1 MNIREATRELHDK
14 VEQTAFAQR
23 LLSGDF
29 TKQDYLNYLMAQ
41 YFIFHEIEI
50 GPVTVLP
57 HASLFRCE
65 SIFKDIAFLSAIPDL
80 FLASKSAKSAHEY
93 CYHIRNLKN
102 VLKKENGNNSHIY
115 LNYLGLMFGGAIVA
129 KQIPTEGNMYKFDN
143 RSECIKS
150 IRELPLD
157 VEEVKRGFEYHI
169 RIMEELETMRNES

>member
-1 MNIREATRELHDK
+1 MNVREATRELHDK

-41 YFIFHEIEI
+41 YYIFNEMEI

-65 SIFKDIAFLSAIPDL
+65 SIFKDIAFLDATPDL
-80 FLASKSAKSAHEY
+80 FLAPKSAHEY
-93 CYHIRNLKN
+93 CYHIRILRN
-102 VLKKENGNNSHIY
+102 VHKKENENNSHIY

-143 RSECIKS
+143 RTECIKS

-157 VEEVKRGFEYHI
+157 VEEVNRGFEYHI
-169 RIMEELETMRNES
+169 RIMEELEAMRNES

>member
-1 MNIREATRELHDK
+1 MDIREATRELHDK
-14 VEQTAFAQR
+14 VEQTVFAQR
-23 LLSGDF
+23 LLSCDF

-41 YFIFHEIEI
+41 YFIFNEMEI

-65 SIFKDIAFLSAIPDL
+65 SIFKDIAFLGAEPDS
-80 FLASKSAKSAHEY
+80 FLAPSSALEY
-93 CYHIRNLKN
+93 SYHIRN
-102 VLKKENGNNSHIY
+102 VLEKENAKNSHIY

-143 RSECIKS
+143 RTECIKS

-157 VEEVKRGFEYHI
+157 VEEVKQGFHYQI
-169 RIMEELETMRNES
+169 LIMEELEAMRNES